1 MSGISANSERFQD
14 KLQQFEFSKTAV
26 MDAGDIV
33 TLDYNGIDG
42 ERWSPTSGEAA
53 VYQGQWKLIAV
64 CTDSGAGSQAVSKC
78 DTEEVNI
85 LFEYDGTTSTIAN
98 NHEYFTH
105 SDANMSGTFGY
116 SVNASQGIDLKWT
129 APSGASGT
137 TFKIKAVAKVLVQ
150 DI

>member
-1 MSGISANSERFQD
+1 MSHIHTNSERFQD

-42 ERWSPTSGEAA
+42 ERWYPTAGDAA
-53 VYQGQWKLIAV
+53 VYQGQLKLNAV
-64 CTDSGAGSQAVSKC
+64 CTDAGAGSQVFSKC

-85 LFEYDGTTSTIAN
+85 LFEYNGTVSVIAH
-98 NHEYFTH
+98 NHQYFKH
-105 SDANMSGTFGY
+105 SDANMNGTYSY
-116 SVNASQGIDLKWT
+116 SVNAQQGIDIKWT

-137 TFKIKAVAKVLVQ
+137 TFKIKAVAKVLVI

>member
-1 MSGISANSERFQD
+1 MSHIHTNSERFQD

-42 ERWSPTSGEAA
+42 ERWSPTSGDAA
-53 VYQGQWKLIAV
+53 VYQGQLKLIAV
-64 CTDSGAGSQAVSKC
+64 CTDSGAGSQAFSKC
-78 DTEEVNI
+78 DTQENNL
-85 LFEYDGTTSTIAN
+85 LFEYDGTTSTIAH
-98 NHEYFTH
+98 NHQYFKH
-105 SDANMSGTFGY
+105 SDANMNGTY
-116 SVNASQGIDLKWT
+116 SFSINAGQGIDLKWT